1 MFSINN
7 AIYFYDQAATF
18 QNAARVA
25 AKLNLLQE
33 VVDNIEKSL
42 YLYKEAAASLE
53 NYTWHPEDVNSF
65 SISLRVREL
74 REEIEEYIRQGEISL
89 SVASHR
95 LQRSKEKHR
104 RSFYANL
111 S

>member
-1 MFSINN
+1 MFSLKN
-7 AIYFYDQAATF
+7 AIYYYDQAASH
-18 QNAARVA
+18 QDAAKVA
-25 AKLNLLQE
+25 AKLHLLQE
-33 VVDNIEKSL
+33 VVDNISQSL
-42 YLYKEAAASLE
+42 VLYKEAAKSLE

-74 REEIEEYIRQGEISL
+74 KEEIENYIKQGEISL

-104 RSFYANL
+104 RNFYANL

>member
-7 AIYFYDQAATF
+7 AIYYYDLASSFQDAAK
-18 QNAARVA
+18 VA
-25 AKLNLLQE
+25 AKLNLQE

-42 YLYKEAAASLE
+42 EMYKEAAKSLE
-53 NYTWHPEDVNSF
+53 GYTWHPEDVNSF
-65 SISLRVREL
+65 SLSLRIREL
-74 REEIEEYIRQGEISL
+74 REEIENYIKQGEISL

-104 RSFYANL
+104 RNFYANL